1 MDEVLP
7 AFEQLHS
14 AIEEAWFHSAP
25 LSEEEV
31 YQRSCNSS
39 SSHLRAIC
47 GDALSP
53 AVL

>member
-7 AFEQLHS
+7 ALEQLHS

-31 YQRSCNSS
+31 YQRF
-39 SSHLRAIC
+39 
-47 GDALSP
+47 
-53 AVL
+53 VQQQQ